1 MRDSMKLANW
11 PTVLRLFTLLISLFI
26 LLPQLALAES
36 QSRPIVIRDWQIQW
50 IPAPASSDALPSAPS
65 ASGPWEQTSVDNPLT
80 VIPNGMQGMWAR
92 ISVPPTDE
100 WQRPGLLVDRLYGLE
115 LSVYQ
120 DGQLVFESKRDFKF
134 DRNKLLLPIRS
145 ASVPTVYDIRIDTT
159 SDRIGL
165 ASDIRIDDFD
175 KLSHRFVLKDLPD
188 LLLGSSIAAL
198 ALIMLIC
205 SGYLRRQQ
213 RSSWISLCL
222 IALTTGTLIIVYS
235 PLPYI
240 YLNEYGDL
248 LLILFDV
255 SLFVLVPSLNYYI
268 DQVFE
273 GQFSF
278 FTKLRHLQTGY
289 SIICLLALLIY
300 TATGEQ
306 HYEISYL
313 ILNVIMGVL
322 ILVQLP
328 LIIVLSILNAK
339 KGNKNAIILSI
350 GFILFALLCTV
361 DMLLYYWSN
370 KIYVLFLWKFGVAI
384 MILSLVIILARRI
397 SADYDKLFAYSK
409 ELELFNHSLQR
420 TEKMKIISD
429 LAASVAHEVRNPLQV
444 TRGFLQLL
452 AVKTD
457 DKSKSYFDLAVNE
470 LDRASD
476 IITDFLTFAKPDIEK
491 ITILNLS
498 QEIKSLGAIMM
509 PLAAMNGGVLNCNV
523 QDNQYIYGNSS
534 KLKQAL
540 INIVKNSIEAIGSE
554 GVITIGVAAEEGE
567 AVVRLADNGEGME
580 EEEVAKL
587 GEPFFSTKTKGTG
600 LGLMVTFRIIEV
612 MKGTITIR
620 STKGKGTEFIIR
632 FPLVAN
638 DNLLPGKSHV

>member
-1 MRDSMKLANW
+1 MKLANW
-11 PTVLRLFTLLISLFI
+11 PTVLRLFTLFISLFT
-26 LLPQLALAES
+26 LLPQLALADS
-36 QSRPIVIRDWQIQW
+36 QSRPIVIRDWQVQW
-50 IPAPASSDALPSAPS
+50 IPASAISDPLPSAPNV
-65 ASGPWEQTSVDNPLT
+65 SGQWEKTSVDSPLT

-92 ISVPPTDE
+92 ISVPPTVE

-115 LSVYQ
+115 LTVYHN
-120 DGQLVFESKRDFKF
+120 GQLLYESKRDFLF
-134 DRNKLLLPIRS
+134 DRNKLLFPIPS
-145 ASVPTVYDIRIDTT
+145 SSEPAEYDIRILTK
-159 SDRIGL
+159 SERIGL
-165 ASDIRIDDFD
+165 TSDIRIDDFD
-175 KLSHRFVLKDLPD
+175 ELSHRFILNNVSDVF
-188 LLLGSSIAAL
+188 LGVSIAVL

-205 SGYLRRQQ
+205 SGYLRRKQQ
-213 RSSWISLCL
+213 SSWISLCL

-240 YLNEYGDL
+240 YFQEYGNL

-255 SLFVLVPSLNYYI
+255 SLFVLIPALNYYI

-273 GQFSF
+273 GQFRF
-278 FTKLRHLQTGY
+278 FTKFRLLQAGY
-289 SIICLLALLIY
+289 SILCLLTLTVY
-300 TATGEQ
+300 KVSGEQ
-306 HYEISYL
+306 TFEVYYL
-313 ILNVIMGVL
+313 IQNVIMGVL
-322 ILVQLP
+322 ILAELP
-328 LIIVLSILNAK
+328 LIIVLSILHAR
-339 KGNKNAIILSI
+339 KGNKDALILSV
-350 GFILFALLCTV
+350 GLILFALLCTIDLV
-361 DMLLYYWSN
+361 LYYSSA

-384 MILSLVIILARRI
+384 MILSLIVILARRI
-397 SADYDKLFAYSK
+397 SADYDKLMTYSK

-452 AVKTD
+452 AVKND
-457 DKSKSYFDLAVNE
+457 EKSKAYFELAVNE

-491 ITILNLS
+491 IAVLNLS
-498 QEIKSLGAIMM
+498 QEIKSIGAIMM
-509 PLAAMNGGVLNCNV
+509 PLAAMNGGVLICNV
-523 QDNQYIYGNSS
+523 QENQYIYGNSS

-554 GVITIGVAAEEGE
+554 GVINIGVAAEEGE
-567 AVVRLADNGEGME
+567 AVVRLSDNGEGME

-612 MKGTITIR
+612 MKGTITIH
-620 STKGKGTEFIIR
+620 STKGKGTEFVIR
-632 FPLVAN
+632 FPLVEREN
-638 DNLLPGKSHV
+638 ILPG